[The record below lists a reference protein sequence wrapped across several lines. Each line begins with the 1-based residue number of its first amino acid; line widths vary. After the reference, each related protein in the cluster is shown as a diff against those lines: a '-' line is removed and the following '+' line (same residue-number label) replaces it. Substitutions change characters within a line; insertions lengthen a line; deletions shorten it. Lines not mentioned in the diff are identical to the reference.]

1 MAQKNMSFED
11 KIQRLEQIVRQLEQG
26 EVSLEDSLKLFQEGT
41 KLSAECNKILENAE
55 LQVEKVMKGS
65 DGKPVMEAFS
75 YDAQG

>member
-65 DGKPVMEAFS
+65 DGNPVMEAFS

>member
-75 YDAQG
+75 YDAQ